1 MRAYGQRGDM
11 VAVLG
16 PIRIIMFCP
25 MAVNRLLASRE
36 IGVLLGKA
44 VHESAWADLERPTER
59 ALYHF
64 ARAACDLMD
73 YIYTIAMK
81 WLSACTAP
89 LVQLRFLWP
98 LYGIGQAI
106 IFLPCVFY
114 LSSFFFILS
123 SSTVSGRKL
132 DVYHTST
139 HSVALVQI

>member
-16 PIRIIMFCP
+16 PIRIMFCP
-25 MAVNRLLASRE
+25 MAVNRLLAGRE

-73 YIYTIAMK
+73 YIYTKNTIAMK
-81 WLSACTAP
+81 
-89 LVQLRFLWP
+89 
-98 LYGIGQAI
+98 
-106 IFLPCVFY
+106 
-114 LSSFFFILS
+114 
-123 SSTVSGRKL
+123 
-132 DVYHTST
+132 
-139 HSVALVQI
+139 